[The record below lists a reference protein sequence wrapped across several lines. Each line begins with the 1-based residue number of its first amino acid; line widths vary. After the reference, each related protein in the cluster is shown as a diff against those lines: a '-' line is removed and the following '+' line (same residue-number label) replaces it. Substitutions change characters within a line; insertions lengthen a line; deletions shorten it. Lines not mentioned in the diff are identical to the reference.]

1 VEAAAG
7 LLFAAIDLVAPGTYV
22 PPNLAFRVSSAK
34 FRLARHLRGDELGA
48 LSAAVGRM
56 EAREAKPDL
65 VSWIR
70 SVELTAG
77 RAGLL
82 LAGDLQTA
90 LAQVRSEAR
99 GLSGLSLE
107 ERRQDL
113 LAFCASRTLADLR
126 ETYADTTPSS
136 MRPPTSES
144 AIVRRD
150 DPSLREFGEV
160 NSTSPR
166 MLA

>member
-1 VEAAAG
+1 MT
-7 LLFAAIDLVAPGTYV
+7 FDRVAPV
-22 PPNLAFRVSSAK
+22 PLPDRDTGAEGGAVWREGLEVDGRAASALGSTSICTSWRV
-34 FRLARHLRGDELGA
+34 G
-48 LSAAVGRM
+48 
-56 EAREAKPDL
+56 
-65 VSWIR
+65 WIR

-90 LAQVRSEAR
+90 LAQVRSETR

-107 ERRQDL
+107 ERREDL
-113 LAFCASRTLADLR
+113 LAFCASRSLADLR

-150 DPSLREFGEV
+150 DPSLREFGDP
-160 NSTSPR
+160 SPR